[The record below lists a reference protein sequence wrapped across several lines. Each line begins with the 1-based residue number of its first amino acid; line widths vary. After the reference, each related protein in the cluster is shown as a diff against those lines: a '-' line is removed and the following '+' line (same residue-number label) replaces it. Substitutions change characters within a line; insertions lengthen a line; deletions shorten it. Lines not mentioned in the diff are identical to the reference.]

1 MAYVSGCRA
10 FWLAVFLTGL
20 VIAASGAAGGHAAR
34 AAAYQAP
41 ALDTVFYLTDTAGL
55 RVVEVTPDSVI
66 TENVNKS
73 RFTWIA
79 GMLVNNLPAD
89 DRARLGALFPLSPGG
104 HFGYTGQPVGNAS
117 SRIEVT
123 VEGPDTLD
131 VGGKPM
137 PVMRVTRHHKG
148 VPPSPFEGE
157 YTIWYSVAYGFPL
170 KMSYRHI
177 AGGKPD
183 FRDWQVVHIAAP
195 GSPDGVWSFRVTCP
209 FEAYLSLERAVV
221 RDGVVLERYSATP
234 NGRTITQ
241 HDFRVTRVGDEIALE
256 GSAMAALLKPVTVSA
271 RGTLMG
277 RSVAGNAIAN
287 GRSGC
292 SFTGERY

>member
-1 MAYVSGCRA
+1 MAYVSRGRA
-10 FWLAVFLTGL
+10 FWLAVF
-20 VIAASGAAGGHAAR
+20 VIAAGGHAAR
-34 AAAYQAP
+34 AEAYKAP
-41 ALDTVFYLTDTAGL
+41 ALGTVFYLTDTAGL

-66 TENVNKS
+66 TENLNKA

-79 GMLVNNLPAD
+79 GMLVNVPAD
-89 DRARLGALFPLSPGG
+89 DRARLGELFPLSPGG
-104 HFGYTGQPVGNAS
+104 HFGYTGSAGGNAP
-117 SRIEVT
+117 SRIDVT

-148 VPPSPFEGE
+148 VSPSTFEGE

-195 GSPDGVWSFRVTCP
+195 GSLDGVWSFHVTCP
-209 FEAYLSLERAVV
+209 FQAYLSLERAVV
-221 RDGVVLERYSATP
+221 RDGVVLDRTSASP
-234 NGRTITQ
+234 NGNTITQ
-241 HDFRVTRVGDEIALE
+241 HDFRVTRVGDEIELK
-256 GSAMAALLKPVTVSA
+256 GSAMAAVLNPVTVSA

-277 RSVAGNAIAN
+277 SSVAGTAIVNA
-287 GRSGC
+287 RSGC
-292 SFTGERY
+292 SFSGERY